1 MIHSTTKS
9 AKEKENDRGIS
20 SHILTLHRRLL
31 HALNLGTRHFDE
43 KTNRWKW
50 QCVNI
55 EVQKN
60 VLRSIT
66 AFLDSIAG
74 DARAM
79 RHTIVKESAAD
90 ILGALLWIL
99 QCKNEPLLSMAS
111 NVAVKLVSV
120 LPSQQLQLRL
130 LDLVYCLSS
139 LLSSHQVEVAIPS
152 ATALNLVISNL
163 SATSEKAVIEAL
175 KETEISICIVQNI
188 KDCGAKKIE
197 YFVEMASLLSTVL
210 LRWSSSRFPVCNDVE
225 LMKVLANLH
234 TKTDSSI
241 KLVLLKLYTSLAL
254 CDSVVQK
261 LIDGGKV
268 FLQMIVQAMGKSN
281 PHDVRIEGFR
291 LAQCLLRSQE
301 NCLKVM
307 DLCGEALVDAIISG
321 MRETGPSSKKLE
333 SNYGSVLV
341 EACKLALVTRWAG
354 DHHIRFWKQGIDRV
368 LLSLL
373 IENIHD
379 QSTELAL
386 SLEKQISMVKEGL
399 KVNYHVG
406 LRSYVWDILG
416 WLTIHCGE
424 NSNPYSYTHESEL
437 HINLLIMCACFT
449 FVEAIEK
456 WCRICQNDVDDN
468 FQSEPV
474 SRAVLM
480 MIYSPCNYI
489 SSHAR
494 FVLSDILK
502 VKGNPCLKNSLHTLD
517 YIASLKSYSSFDKL
531 QLVINLIGMTC
542 LSSLPQYQRCIIES
556 RGIKAVVVL
565 VQRCVSNDIH
575 VERPEVAPHLH
586 TVFHKRSCCWIGKGG
601 WEGSNILLFYGLWG
615 LAEFLHQC
623 CLLPDNPQQ
632 FTKEVTNINT
642 ELVNKLH
649 EICSSTSFSPGV
661 KWYVSYILSYF
672 GLYGFPNEF
681 SKRIGKSLKKEE
693 YADLRFIVVNGDSV
707 SVHGVILAV
716 RCPSLL
722 PSEVLSSS
730 KSSKEITDH
739 FVGETVR
746 EVRYSSHVDY
756 EALLLL
762 LEYVYLGH
770 LHAAEEETVKKLKIL
785 AKRCNLQ
792 PLLQLLCRQSP
803 KWGTPFPSFSLTS
816 SLDSAGSY
824 FFDVIMEA
832 KSNGFVGWTCN
843 ICSHPVPHLHAH
855 KVILQSGCDY
865 LQGLFRSGMQESH
878 SQVIKVDISWEALV
892 KLVHWFYSDELPD
905 PPSGCL
911 WVNMDDQEK
920 LFHLQQYVELCWLG
934 EFWILESIQEACWNS
949 IMSCLGSSK
958 QLSIKIIKMA
968 YKLSLWKLVD
978 IAANLMAPSYR
989 QLRDSGELEEFDEAL
1004 VHFIYSASIELNHEG
1019 EKRFR

>member
-1 MIHSTTKS
+1 MIHTTTTTKS
-9 AKEKENDRGIS
+9 SAREKENDRSLS

-31 HALNLGTRHFDE
+31 HALNLGTRYFDD
-43 KTNRWKW
+43 KTNQWKW

-66 AFLDSIAG
+66 AFLHSISS
-74 DARAM
+74 DARAT

-120 LPSQQLQLRL
+120 LPSSLLQLRM

-139 LLSSHQVEVAIPS
+139 LLSSHQVEVAIPC
-152 ATALNLVISNL
+152 ATALNSIISGL

-175 KETEISICIVQNI
+175 KETEISICIVRNI
-188 KDCGAKKIE
+188 KDCSAKKIE
-197 YFVEMASLLSTVL
+197 YFVEMASLLSTIL
-210 LRWSSSRFPVCNDVE
+210 LRWPSSRFPVCNDVE
-225 LMKVLANLH
+225 LMKVLANMH

-254 CDSVVQK
+254 CDSVAQK
-261 LIDGGKV
+261 LIEDGKV

-307 DLCGEALVDAIISG
+307 DLCGEALVDAIICG
-321 MRETGPSSKKLE
+321 MRETGPCSKKIE
-333 SNYGSVLV
+333 NNYGSVLV
-341 EACKLALVTRWAG
+341 EACKLALITRWAG
-354 DHHIRFWKQGIDRV
+354 DHHIKFWKQGIDKV
-368 LLSLL
+368 LLNLL

-379 QSTELAL
+379 QSSEFVL

-399 KVNYHVG
+399 KVNYHVA

-424 NSNPYSYTHESEL
+424 NSNPYGNTQESEL
-437 HINLLIMCACFT
+437 HINLLILCAC
-449 FVEAIEK
+449 
-456 WCRICQNDVDDN
+456 
-468 FQSEPV
+468 
-474 SRAVLM
+474 
-480 MIYSPCNYI
+480 
-489 SSHAR
+489 
-494 FVLSDILK
+494 
-502 VKGNPCLKNSLHTLD
+502 
-517 YIASLKSYSSFDKL
+517 
-531 QLVINLIGMTC
+531 
-542 LSSLPQYQRCIIES
+542 LPQYQRCIIES
-556 RGIKAVVVL
+556 RGIQAVVRL
-565 VQRCVSNDIH
+565 VQRCLSNDIH

-586 TVFHKRSCCWIGKGG
+586 TVFHKRSCCWICKGD
-601 WEGSNILLFYGLWG
+601 WEGSNVLLFYGLWG

-623 CLLPDNPQQ
+623 GLLLDNPQQ
-632 FTKEVTNINT
+632 FTREVTNIKT
-642 ELVNKLH
+642 QLVNKLH
-649 EICSSTSFSPGV
+649 EICSNTSFSPGV

-672 GLYGFPNEF
+672 GFYGFPNEY
-681 SKRIGKSLKKEE
+681 SKRIGMAFNKEE
-693 YADLRFIVVNGDSV
+693 YADLRLIVANGDSV
-707 SVHGVILAV
+707 GVHGVILAV
-716 RCPSLL
+716 RCPSIL
-722 PSEVLSSS
+722 PSKMLSG
-730 KSSKEITDH
+730 T
-739 FVGETVR
+739 
-746 EVRYSSHVDY
+746 
-756 EALLLL
+756 
-762 LEYVYLGH
+762 
-770 LHAAEEETVKKLKIL
+770 EEETVKKLKIL

-792 PLLQLLCRQSP
+792 PLLQMLCRQSP
-803 KWGTPFPSFSLTS
+803 KWGIPFPGFTLTS

-824 FFDVIMEA
+824 FSDVIMEA
-832 KSNGFVGWTCN
+832 KLNEPVGWACN
-843 ICSHPVPHLHAH
+843 ICSHPVPHLHVH

-878 SQVIKVDISWEALV
+878 SQVIKVDISWEALT
-892 KLVHWFYSDELPD
+892 KLAHWFYSDELPN

-911 WVNMDDQEK
+911 WFNMDDQEK
-920 LFHLQQYVELCWLG
+920 LFNLQPYVELCWLG
-934 EFWILESIQEACWNS
+934 EFWIMESIQEACWNV
-949 IMSCLGSSK
+949 IMSCLDSSK

-989 QLRDSGELEEFDEAL
+989 QLRDSGELEEFDDAL

-1019 EKRFR
+1019 EKRFT